1 MLDQMIPSTLCTLIG
16 DFLIAWSLG
25 VICFILCSFSVSIL
39 TLDHISFPPHPYFL
53 TLGLRW
59 RLREIALSKALKPK
73 EVENLY
79 ASDFSMFI
87 REEAELR
94 EIKFAT
100 DPEIF
105 FFF

>member
-105 FFF
+105 FF